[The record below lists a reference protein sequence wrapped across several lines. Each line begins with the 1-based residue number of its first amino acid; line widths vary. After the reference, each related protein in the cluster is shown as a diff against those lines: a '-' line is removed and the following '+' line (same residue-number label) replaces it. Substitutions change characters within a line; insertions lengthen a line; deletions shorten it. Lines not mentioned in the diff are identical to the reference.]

1 MDQVNRAEIRATYGA
16 ILESWKRHAQHGYGY
31 TVEEMLQRWE
41 GQSERREK
49 LFKEYSNAAIYL
61 GDLVPVG
68 AVHYPWGGGSVL
80 YQPAVMPELPPP
92 PKPKLVVHLKDH
104 RGTRR
109 DRARTST
116 TGAGR
121 GALS

>member
-1 MDQVNRAEIRATYGA
+1 MNRAEIRATYAA
-16 ILESWKRHAQHGYGY
+16 ILDCWKRHAKPGYAY

-41 GQSERREK
+41 GQSERRTK
-49 LFKEYSNAAIYL
+49 LFREYTRAAIYV
-61 GDLVPVG
+61 GDLIPVG

-92 PKPKLVVHLKDH
+92 PKPKLQVHRKDH

-116 TGAGR
+116 AGASR